1 MFKNRTFVT
10 PAMLVMLVVASISS
24 YAQQSHA
31 IRVNVPFDFNV
42 NGTELRQGTYDISQ
56 AWNVNPK
63 VLFVRNVDTNRKAV
77 VVQTSFGDSDG
88 HARLLFRRFGD
99 EYFLT
104 AVAMRDHEYDV
115 LVSRIKSQLANNNNS
130 GTVVSLSGD

>member
-1 MFKNRTFVT
+1 MFRKRTLIKLAT
-10 PAMLVMLVVASISS
+10 LAMLAAVSVSS
-24 YAQQSHA
+24 YAQQNHA

-63 VLFVRNVDTNRKAV
+63 VIFVRNVDTNRKAV

-88 HARLLFRRFGD
+88 HTRLLFHRYGD

-104 AVAMRDHEYDV
+104 AVAMRDHEYDI
-115 LVSRIKSQLANNNNS
+115 LVPRIKSTLANNNNS